1 MEFRRLFP
9 LIDASDEF
17 AFRQCLTFQDFLREC
32 VSIFFSVSHDEER
45 VKEACLSA
53 YMAFRDHY
61 PDYMEFIDQE
71 MRERLD
77 QEILV
82 ANSKI
87 IKLRRIVIGSLAQAM
102 NQARDADRKIE
113 I

>member
-1 MEFRRLFP
+1 MFP

-32 VSIFFSVSHDEER
+32 VSIYFSVSINEER
-45 VKEACLSA
+45 VREACLA
-53 YMAFRDHY
+53 VYMAFRDHY
-61 PDYMEFIDQE
+61 PDYMEYLDQE

-77 QEILV
+77 QDIVV
-82 ANSKI
+82 ANPKI

-102 NQARDADRKIE
+102 NQARNTHRKIE